1 MKRELIYT
9 QDGSKTI
16 HLPELNEYYHSKHG
30 ALQEA
35 VHVFIK
41 NGFNEI
47 NQNTISILEMGF
59 GTGLNAFLTLLE
71 ATKQNKSVSY
81 TGIEAYPISFEEW
94 QGLNYIEILNAQKF
108 DEVYNKMY
116 HCNWNIFTDIS
127 PNFKLQ
133 KKLKRFEEIDFCEE
147 FDLIYFDAFGYR
159 VQPECWETSIFK
171 SLNKALKSNGIL
183 VTYAC
188 RTIIKKAMEEAGFK
202 VEKLA
207 GPPGKREMI
216 RAKKIV

>member
-47 NQNTISILEMGF
+47 NQNIISILEMGF

-116 HCNWNIFTDIS
+116 YCNWNIFTDIS

-188 RTIIKKAMEEAGFK
+188 RTIIKRSLEDAGFI
-202 VEKLA
+202 VEKLV